1 MSFLPK
7 EYERFIEN
15 LTSKE
20 EKENFYKQKT
30 DKDKYKF
37 LKDLVRKNEKDKI
50 RQAIILFS
58 FLDECKEYE
67 KEEENKEKKG
77 IGKLNLELEKS
88 FIYHAILIY
97 YFLNEEEKLCQFFS
111 NRLLRKE
118 ITEEE
123 KKSILKEIKTYNKET
138 NLLSF
143 LEYLK
148 KSLGKT

>member
-1 MSFLPK
+1 MSFLPM
-7 EYERFIEN
+7 EYEKFIES

-20 EKENFYKQKT
+20 EQENFYKQKT

-37 LKDLVRKNEKDKI
+37 LKDLVRKKEKDKI

-58 FLDECKEYE
+58 FLDEYKEYE

-88 FIYHAILIY
+88 FLYHDILIY
-97 YFLNEEEKLCQFFS
+97 YFLNEEERLCQFFS
-111 NRLLRKE
+111 NRILRKE

-138 NLLSF
+138 SLLSF

-148 KSLGKT
+148 NSLGKT